1 MLPMQSRIDII
12 STHLHPFQFHLR
24 FQILSSSAFCSIII
38 ELSLIPLPK
47 NKTSQSRLAKMGFFD
62 SRYKFAVHMLQL
74 ILVLL
79 AIGGSAVRLLFVKAP
94 GASPS
99 RANTMALG
107 MVSILSPS
115 PFQSI
120 NLTKNLKQGAKSLI
134 IILYQVITEHS
145 ARCRKWASLKAN
157 MILNSLEIVFW
168 AAVVF
173 LMIQANLK
181 FCVGTNCVLSWCVCC
196 VAGLLSIFA
205 AYTATVSIM
214 EWKYFKAT
222 GMHRGS
228 EMQLK
233 NEYDSEGQASR

>member
-1 MLPMQSRIDII
+1 
-12 STHLHPFQFHLR
+12 
-24 FQILSSSAFCSIII
+24 
-38 ELSLIPLPK
+38 
-47 NKTSQSRLAKMGFFD
+47 MGFFD

-79 AIGGSAVRLLFVKAP
+79 AIGGSVVRLLFVKAP
-94 GASPS
+94 GAPPS

-107 MVSILSPS
+107 M
-115 PFQSI
+115 
-120 NLTKNLKQGAKSLI
+120 GAKSLI

-173 LMIQANLK
+173 LMIQANMK